1 MKKVGMKNANNREG
15 AEELALSSGKFD
27 RYEYLTGDE
36 IFNP

>member
-1 MKKVGMKNANNREG
+1 MQYANNREG
-15 AEELALSSGKFD
+15 AEVLALSSGKFD

>member
-1 MKKVGMKNANNREG
+1 MEEIQED

-36 IFNP
+36 IFTP